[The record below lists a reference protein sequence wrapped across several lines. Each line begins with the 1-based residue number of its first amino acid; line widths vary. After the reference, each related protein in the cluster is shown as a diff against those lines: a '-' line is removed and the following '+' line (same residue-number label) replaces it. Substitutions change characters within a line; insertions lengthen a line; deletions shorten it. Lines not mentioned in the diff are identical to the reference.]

1 MRCGKLLQNVDTMKH
16 QINVHFIHI
25 YNFKITHNHFI
36 KDVSK
41 SLLFET
47 SFFDDE
53 LIPNIND
60 AFLYDKRVKLR

>member
-1 MRCGKLLQNVDTMKH
+1 MKH

-25 YNFKITHNHFI
+25 YNFKITYNHII

-47 SFFDDE
+47 SIVFGAE
-53 LIPNIND
+53 LIPNMNN
-60 AFLYDKRVKLR
+60 AFLYDKRAKLR

>member
-1 MRCGKLLQNVDTMKH
+1 MLQNVDTMKH

-25 YNFKITHNHFI
+25 YNFKITYNHII

-47 SFFDDE
+47 SFVFEKGD
-53 LIPNIND
+53 
-60 AFLYDKRVKLR
+60 V